1 MLQEAIELFRK
12 QAPSILPELF
22 GGAKANEAEFE
33 EDMATISYQLPRKH
47 DMEDVM
53 DMLEDQMELT
63 MLYHFIPSQHTDFG
77 HQCCAYSNILFGSM
91 FKIHGSTDADGEID
105 SLTVTLYSSMEAM
118 CTDLLEDVGRHEGRG
133 TFRHKLPK
141 EAILV
146 EFC

>member
-22 GGAKANEAEFE
+22 GGAKASEAEIE

-47 DMEDVM
+47 GMEDVM

-91 FKIHGSTDADGEID
+91 FKIHATTDSDGEVD

-118 CTDLLEDVGRHEGRG
+118 CTDLLEDLGRHEGRG
-133 TFRHKLPK
+133 TFRHKQPK
-141 EAILV
+141 ESILV